1 MPDPTITATAL
12 TAGGSVAVALA
23 AIKAWNMTVVRL
35 AAPKNGQAGDGKVL
49 PVCDERHDNVKL
61 ALSGLSQQATSHSKD
76 IRGVAEKLEL
86 VAQDVAALRAL
97 DGRPANRGI
106 REPER

>member
-1 MPDPTITATAL
+1 MMPDPTITATAL

-35 AAPKNGQAGDGKVL
+35 AAPKNGDDRSGKVL
-49 PVCDERHDNVKL
+49 LVCDERHENVKL
-61 ALSGLSQQATSHSKD
+61 ALAGLSQQATSHSKD

-86 VAQDVAALRAL
+86 VAKDVAALRAL
-97 DGRPANRGI
+97 DGRPANRG
-106 REPER
+106 P